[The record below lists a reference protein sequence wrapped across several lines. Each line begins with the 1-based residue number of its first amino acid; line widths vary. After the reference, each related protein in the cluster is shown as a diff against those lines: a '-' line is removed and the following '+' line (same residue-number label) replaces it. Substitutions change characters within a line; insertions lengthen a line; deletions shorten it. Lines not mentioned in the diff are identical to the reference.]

1 MHSKGLKVVLT
12 TVMLTVAFVGLLWTT
27 MQEGAQYYM
36 EVEEVVADPAE
47 WNGKALQVHGYAANV
62 MRHPKS
68 LDYRFEITDSVD
80 NSTHA
85 VTAVY
90 SGIVPDTFDNHAEVV
105 ATGYLDGDTFHVN
118 PDGIMAK
125 CPSKYEEKPS
135 VDADVA
141 GDYVSVSDSAG
152 VSN

>member
-80 NSTHA
+80 NGTHA

>member
-12 TVMLTVAFVGLLWTT
+12 TVMLTVAFVGVLWTT
-27 MQEGAQYYM
+27 MQEGTQYYM

-105 ATGYLDGDTFHVN
+105 ATGYLLSLIH
-118 PDGIMAK
+118 I
-125 CPSKYEEKPS
+125 
-135 VDADVA
+135 
-141 GDYVSVSDSAG
+141 
-152 VSN
+152 

>member
-1 MHSKGLKVVLT
+1 MSSKGLKVVLT
-12 TVMLTVAFVGLLWTT
+12 TVVLSVAFVGLLWTT
-27 MQEGAQYYM
+27 MQEGTQYYM
-36 EVEEVVADPAE
+36 EVEEVVADPVE

-62 MRHPKS
+62 MRRPKS

-80 NSTHA
+80 NHTHA

-105 ATGYLDGDTFHVN
+105 ATGYLDGDTLYIE

-152 VSN
+152 ASN